1 MATKEKYSY
10 GYAKSLNNYFKNH
23 EQKFDKKLKP
33 NTYYV
38 IRFDGKGMTKAFKQ
52 VGKAIYEPFFNTMKQ
67 TFVEFCETYSNII
80 FGYSFSD
87 EISILLKG
95 DINQQYKSDNDINRI
110 EKLLS
115 LMSGKLALTFNRRAA
130 ANGLDLQGKDW
141 LFDARIIEL
150 KDKKE
155 VAQYFIARQAF
166 AIDKYLGQLRGEYSL
181 SYTLKTSTE
190 IIKAL
195 KEKTIDYY
203 NLKSEYRYGLVYN
216 NGIKEAFEFEENKQK
231 LNSYLFFSILPK
243 SKAS

>member
-1 MATKEKYSY
+1 MAAKDKYSY

-23 EQKFDKKLKP
+23 EQKFDKRLKP

-95 DINQQYKSDNDINRI
+95 DINPKSKSDVDNNRI

-115 LMSGKLALTFNRRAA
+115 LMSGKLALIFNRVSGLY
-130 ANGLDLQGKDW
+130 GLDLQGKDW

-150 KDKKE
+150 KDQNE
-155 VAQYFIARQAF
+155 VTKYFISRQAF
-166 AIDKYLGQLRGEYSL
+166 AIDKYLGQLRGEYGL
-181 SYTLKTSTE
+181 PYTLNTSTE

-195 KEKTIDYY
+195 KRKRIDYY
-203 NLKSEYRYGLVYN
+203 NLKSEYRYGLIYYN
-216 NGIKEAFEFEENKQK
+216 EIKEPFEFDQKRQK
-231 LNSYLFFSILPK
+231 LNSYLFSSILPK
-243 SKAS
+243 SKVS

>member
-10 GYAKSLNNYFKNH
+10 SYAKSLNNYFKNH

-52 VGKAIYEPFFNTMKQ
+52 IGKAIYEPFFNTMKQ

-95 DINQQYKSDNDINRI
+95 DINPKSKSDADNNRV

-115 LMSGKLALTFNRRAA
+115 LMAGKLALIFNRVSRLY
-130 ANGLDLQGKDW
+130 GLDLQGKDW

-150 KDKKE
+150 KDKNE
-155 VAQYFIARQAF
+155 VTKYFIARQAF

-181 SYTLKTSTE
+181 PYTLNTSTE

-195 KEKTIDYY
+195 KGKSIDY
-203 NLKSEYRYGLVYN
+203 NFLKSEYRYGLVYS
-216 NGIKEAFEFEENKQK
+216 NGIKEPFEFKQKRQK